1 MTDSSDICE
10 IKSVHGE
17 KIARV
22 QRASEG
28 DDLLRLAELF
38 KAMGDGTRIQ
48 ILHALSKEE
57 LCVCDLV
64 ELLEVS
70 QSTVSHQ
77 LRVLRNLRLVKFRKA
92 GKMACYSLDD
102 EHISMLLTQ
111 GMNHIRH
118 K

>member
-1 MTDSSDICE
+1 MTESKDICE
-10 IKSVHGE
+10 IKSVHKE
-17 KIARV
+17 KVARV
-22 QRASEG
+22 KRALEG
-28 DDLLRLAELF
+28 DDLLRLAEIF
-38 KAMGDGTRIQ
+38 KAMGDGTRIK

-70 QSTVSHQ
+70 QSAVSHQ
-77 LRVLRNLRLVKFRKA
+77 LRVLRNLRLVKFRKV

-102 EHISMLLTQ
+102 EHISMLLVQ